1 MLCINDL
8 LKLELFQHLP
18 QRRLD
23 WVCERA
29 SLLEL
34 AAGEILV
41 RGGERGNYNCK
52 VPKIMAYGSELN
64 QVWTNLIDNAIYVIT
79 DKCVI

>member
-18 QRRLD
+18 QHRLD

-34 AAGEILV
+34 STGEILV
-41 RGGERGNYNCK
+41 SEGEAGRGAGRVGW
-52 VPKIMAYGSELN
+52 
-64 QVWTNLIDNAIYVIT
+64 VWRQ
-79 DKCVI
+79 